1 MIFTIF
7 FYIFLSTAAISFF
20 VSFLAWKRKDVHGA
34 AELGWLMLFTGVYSF
49 FDAFEAA
56 STSVAEKV
64 FWIKI
69 AYVGA
74 VLVPVLYFVFIMR
87 YTGHKKVGY
96 LRYRLLLYTLP
107 AITLIF
113 ALTNEKHHLIW
124 TGFSPISAQTNLMEY
139 YHGIWFWLGYLTY
152 DYILLFF
159 ATISL
164 FDFIFRH
171 KNVFRKQGFLI
182 FLAGILPWIGGI
194 VYLTNLN
201 PIPGFD
207 ISPASTMLSGILL
220 IVAILKVGFLDLI
233 PIAREMLVE
242 TLDDGII
249 VLDAKNRIQ
258 DINGAAYSYLGLS
271 DKHILGLPVDSF
283 GSPKPLLNAV
293 ISPNSFDH
301 FELENENETKTL
313 KIIKQ
318 NIESESGSRLVVI
331 RDISDQISKQRE
343 IKKRDD
349 LLNAITKAT
358 TLIIQG
364 EDLEESMHGSLDI
377 IGKATGINRIY
388 IFRSQIDTEGINPVQ
403 SLIYEWIDDSDRTQ
417 IVEKRVGHSFIEIL
431 IPDWYDRLIQGQVCC
446 GKVNDFNQKEKA
458 ILESQNIKSIFVVP
472 IFIDKT
478 YWGFTGFDDC
488 SCEREWTSMEE
499 RLLTNAAGTIVAAY
513 VRKKNQEELIVAKE
527 KAEESDRLKTAF
539 LTNMS
544 HEIRTPMN
552 SIMGFVSLL
561 QEQNLTEEERAEY
574 FGIVRKSGERLLN
587 TIQDIIDIAK
597 IESGQMAIDNECMNI
612 NEMNLTLYDLYR
624 PEAVIKN
631 LKFDLPA
638 QIPPDS
644 SIIKTDKEK
653 VYAIMT
659 QLIKNALKYTNK
671 GFIEMGC
678 KREPNQVLFYVKDS
692 GIGISEDKFQSIFD
706 RFVQI
711 DGSNTRS
718 YEGSGLGLSISKA
731 YAEML
736 GGEIRVESNVGK
748 GSAFYFQLPVL
759 EL

>member
-7 FYIFLSTAAISFF
+7 FYIFLLTAAISIF

-34 AELGWLMLFTGVYSF
+34 TELGWLMLFTSIYSF

-56 STSVAEKV
+56 STSVPEKV
-64 FWIKI
+64 FWSKI
-69 AYVGA
+69 SYIGA
-74 VLVPVLYFVFIMR
+74 VVVPVLYFIFIMR
-87 YTGHKKVGY
+87 YTGHKKVGH
-96 LRYRLLLYTLP
+96 LKNRLLLFILP
-107 AITLIF
+107 TITLILAF
-113 ALTNEKHHLIW
+113 TNEKHHLVW
-124 TGFSPISAQTNLMEY
+124 SDFSPISAQTNLIEY
-139 YHGIWFWLGYLTY
+139 YHGAWFWIGYFTY

-159 ATISL
+159 ATVLL

-171 KNVFRKQGFLI
+171 KNVFRIQGLVI
-182 FLAGILPWIGGI
+182 FLAGILPWAGGI
-194 VYLTNLN
+194 IYLTDLN
-201 PIPGFD
+201 PISGFD
-207 ISPASTMLSGILL
+207 ISPASIMLSGILL
-220 IVAILKVGFLDLI
+220 IVAILKVGFLDLV

-258 DINGAAYSYLGLS
+258 DINGVARSYLGLF
-271 DKHILGLPVDSF
+271 DKNILGLPITSFDSL
-283 GSPKPLLNAV
+283 KPLLNAV
-293 ISPNSFDH
+293 ISLKSFDQ
-301 FELENENETKTL
+301 FELENLNETKTL

-331 RDISDQISKQRE
+331 RDISDQILKQME

-349 LLNAITKAT
+349 LLDAITKAT

-364 EDLEESMHGSLDI
+364 EDLEESMHGSLEI

-388 IFRSQIDTEGINPVQ
+388 IFRSQIDAEGKNPVQ
-403 SLIYEWIDDSDRTQ
+403 NLIYEWVDGSDRTQ

-431 IPDWYDRLIQGQVCC
+431 IPDWYDRLTQGQVCC
-446 GKVNDFNQKEKA
+446 GKASDFDQKEKA
-458 ILESQNIKSIFVVP
+458 ILDLQDIKAIFVVP
-472 IFIDKT
+472 IFIDKR

-488 SCEREWTSMEE
+488 SREREWTSTEE

-513 VRKKNQEELIVAKE
+513 VRKKNQEELVAAKE

-561 QEQNLTEEERAEY
+561 QEQNLTEEERMEY
-574 FGIVRKSGERLLN
+574 FLIVRKSGDRLLN

-597 IESGQMAIDNECMNI
+597 IESGQIVIDNRFMNI
-612 NEMNLTLYDLYR
+612 NEMNLTLYNLFR

-631 LKFDLPA
+631 LKFDLPV
-638 QIPPDS
+638 QIPSDL

-653 VYAIMT
+653 VYTIMT

-678 KREPNQVLFYVKDS
+678 KREPNQALFYVKDS
-692 GIGISEDKFQSIFD
+692 GIGIPEKKFKSIFD

-731 YAEML
+731 YTEML
-736 GGEIRVESNVGK
+736 GGEIWVESSVDE
-748 GSAFYFQLPVL
+748 GSTFYFQLPVL
-759 EL
+759 